1 MVGDVN
7 QTQRWRTR
15 VFRQG
20 HVRAQLRQ
28 HQAGG
33 HAPLRVSGMAVGEKF
48 HRFDVVLVF
57 LAAVFFAGAFDSP
70 LADFVRVAA
79 GFALDAAAALDD
91 VLAALGAPACCC
103 AVCAMSVIALWAMC

>member
-33 HAPLRVSGMAVGEKF
+33 HAPLRVSGMTVWEKF
-48 HRFDVVLVF
+48 HRFDFVLVF
-57 LAAVFFAGAFDSP
+57 LAAVFFAGDFDAP
-70 LADFVRVAA
+70 LADFVWVAA
-79 GFALDAAAALDD
+79 GCALDAVALADAL
-91 VLAALGAPACCC
+91 VALGAPACCC
-103 AVCAMSVIALWAMC
+103 AVCAMSVMALWAMC